1 MAAELK
7 PCPFC
12 GGPNIERH
20 ADGVIECCDC
30 GATVQDDLIWNSRRE
45 PIAPHGVTPCDGSKP

>member
-30 GATVQDDLIWNSRRE
+30 GATAQDDLIWNSRHE
-45 PIAPHGVTPCDGSKP
+45 PIAPHGVQEGS